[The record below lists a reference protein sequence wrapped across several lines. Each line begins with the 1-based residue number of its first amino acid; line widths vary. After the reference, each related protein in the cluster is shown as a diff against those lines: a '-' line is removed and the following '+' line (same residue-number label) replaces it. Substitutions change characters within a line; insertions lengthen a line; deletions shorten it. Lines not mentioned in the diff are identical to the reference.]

1 MYKPDWPLKK
11 KVRYWNITLHRDLGY
26 FFSSLLIAYCLSGLA
41 LNHIDDWNPDFIITK
56 ETVHLD
62 KTYTT
67 AELTPDLVKEFGQRV
82 GEDNYKVYDSPTP
95 SQVKI
100 YYDNATLHLNLEDKT
115 GIYERISRRPIF
127 YQANVLHRNSIKGW
141 KWAADV
147 FAIFLVVITITGMF
161 VVKGKYGLAKRGVW
175 FILAGMLP
183 FIIAFIINEVV

>member
-1 MYKPDWPLKK
+1 MYKSDWPLKK

-56 ETVHLD
+56 QNIQLD

-67 AELTPDLVKEFGQRV
+67 AQLTPEMVKEFSSKV
-82 GEDNYKVYDSPTP
+82 GENNYKVYDSPTP
-95 SQVKI
+95 NQVKI

-115 GIYERISRRPIF
+115 GVYERITRRPLF

-147 FAIFLVVITITGMF
+147 FAFFLIVITITGMF

-175 FILAGMLP
+175 FIIAGILP